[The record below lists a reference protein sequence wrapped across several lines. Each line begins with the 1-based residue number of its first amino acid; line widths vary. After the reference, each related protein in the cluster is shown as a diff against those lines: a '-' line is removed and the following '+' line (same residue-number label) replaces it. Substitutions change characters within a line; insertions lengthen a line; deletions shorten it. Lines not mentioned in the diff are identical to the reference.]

1 MRILFI
7 LILLP
12 LQNWAQQNY
21 LHNSYT
27 LERMATQ
34 ATNPSGIITTM
45 PGAPPAVIGDV
56 YLFKTFNLSAFEL
69 YDGKLVEGYLAKLD
83 LSRNEFDL
91 VTKQGVKV
99 LKGNLVRSF
108 IFIDSLTKAQTN
120 FVNIK
125 EWQGAE
131 PLEGFFQFL
140 VEGKMTLVR
149 KSDVI
154 FKKADFHPAL
164 NVGSRDHQYI
174 QKSKVYYIRGK
185 EYAEVPPKKNLMK
198 IFADQQKEMNAYFNK
213 SDINL
218 SNEADIARL
227 VAHYNSLF

>member
-1 MRILFI
+1 MRILLI

-45 PGAPPAVIGDV
+45 PGAPPAVSGDV
-56 YLFKTFNLSAFEL
+56 YLYKTFNASAFEL
-69 YDGKLVEGYLAKLD
+69 YDGKLLEGYLAKLD
-83 LSRNEFDL
+83 LSRNEFDV
-91 VTKQGVKV
+91 VTTQGVKV

-108 IFIDSLTKAQTN
+108 IFIDSLTKAQFN
-120 FVNIK
+120 FVNMK

-131 PLEGFFQFL
+131 PLEGFFQIL
-140 VEGKMTLVR
+140 VEGEMTLVR

-174 QKSKVYYIRGK
+174 QKSKLYYIRGK
-185 EYAEVPPKKNLMK
+185 EYVEVPPKKNLMK
-198 IFADQQKEMNAYFNK
+198 IFSDQQKEMNAYFNK